1 MIKTVTFDFGNVVA
15 FFDHR
20 LASSRLAAY
29 TDLPLAD
36 LHAFLFGAPLED
48 DYEAGRISTA
58 EFVSRAREV
67 CRLRCSAEQFHA
79 DYADIFWANAD
90 VCALVPRLAA
100 RYRLLLLSNTNDLH
114 ALRFRPQFADTL
126 RHFAGLVLSHEVGAR
141 KPGPEIFGHALRLAG
156 CLPGECV
163 FIDDLP
169 ANVAGARAVGWHG
182 VVYSNHAAAM
192 RQLTELG
199 VVP

>member
-1 MIKTVTFDFGNVVA
+1 MIKTITFDFGNVVA

-20 LASSRLAAY
+20 LASKRLAAH
-29 TDLPLAD
+29 TDLPAAD
-36 LHAFLFGAPLED
+36 LHAFLFGGRLED

-58 EFVSRAREV
+58 EFVGRAREG
-67 CRLRCSAEQFHA
+67 CRLRCTDEQFHA
-79 DYADIFWANAD
+79 AYADIFWANTD
-90 VCALVPRLAA
+90 VCALIPRLAA

-114 ALRFRPQFADTL
+114 AARFRPQFADTL

-156 CLPGECV
+156 CASEECV

-169 ANVAGARAVGWHG
+169 ANVAGARAVGWQG
-182 VVYSNHAAAM
+182 VLYTDHAD
-192 RQLTELG
+192 LTAGLMNLG
-199 VVP
+199 VTV